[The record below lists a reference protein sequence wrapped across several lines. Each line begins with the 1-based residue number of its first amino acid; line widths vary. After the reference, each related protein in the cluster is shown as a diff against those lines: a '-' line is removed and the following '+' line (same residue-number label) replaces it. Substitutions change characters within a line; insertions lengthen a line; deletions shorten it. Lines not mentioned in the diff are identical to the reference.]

1 MARKLGLLGPIIFF
15 VGVAIACLG
24 AWYVIHARPHA
35 GDVIDTIEIDNGDTL
50 VVRGEH
56 GGERAFLELH
66 HGGELAWQALIP
78 HYAGS
83 KGRSGIAWS
92 PTAITVRIERGG
104 RAEVFALTRGEAARL
119 PGYRLAVEHEP
130 ITTPATGPITLTD
143 HVRSYEFVGGS
154 DWHQVIA
161 VDLLTGLGV
170 WKVDLGPAPVTGAR
184 VEGGIVSIDQ
194 GEMHHRL
201 SVVSG
206 HEELAEPV
214 SNPPQTQ

>member
-24 AWYVIHARPHA
+24 GWYVMHARPRA
-35 GDVIDTIEIDNGDTL
+35 GEVIDTIPIDNGDTL
-50 VVRGEH
+50 VVRAED
-56 GGERAFLELH
+56 GGERSFLELH
-66 HGGELAWQALIP
+66 HGGELAWQALMP

-130 ITTPATGPITLTD
+130 ITTPPTGPITLTD
-143 HVRSYEFVGGS
+143 HVRSYELVGGS

-161 VDLLTGLGV
+161 VDLQTGIGV
-170 WKVDLGPAPVTGAR
+170 WKVDLGPAPVTAAR
-184 VEGGIVSIDQ
+184 LEGGAVWIDQ
-194 GEMHHRL
+194 GEMHRRL
-201 SVVSG
+201 LAITG
-206 HEELAEPV
+206 HEETAEAASKPAH
-214 SNPPQTQ
+214 TH